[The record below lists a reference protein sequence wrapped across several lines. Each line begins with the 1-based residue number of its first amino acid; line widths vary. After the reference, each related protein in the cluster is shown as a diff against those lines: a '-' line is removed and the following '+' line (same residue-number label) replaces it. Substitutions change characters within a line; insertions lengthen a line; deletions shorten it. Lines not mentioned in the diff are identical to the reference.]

1 MCPEPIGTAAWVSL
15 PSASRSGSCALT
27 RSSLGRGGSTD
38 WSPIGFR
45 ARLPVKHWR
54 KPKPVIAVLPLS
66 GIIGGVSHLRRGLHL
81 QSLAPRIERA
91 FKLKHLAGVALA
103 VNSPGGS
110 PVQSGLIGKRIRD
123 LAEEKDV
130 SVHAFIEDVGAS
142 GGYWLACSADRIYA
156 QPTSIVGSIGVVS
169 GGFGFTEMISKLGI
183 EGLSFTLISISFLS
197 KSPFLSLF
205 LKLS

>member
-1 MCPEPIGTAAWVSL
+1 MSIF
-15 PSASRSGSCALT
+15 
-27 RSSLGRGGSTD
+27 D
-38 WSPIGFR
+38 DIR
-45 ARLPVKHWR
+45 ARLTVEHWY

-66 GIIGGVSHLRRGLHL
+66 GIIGGVSHLRRGLNL

-156 QPTSIVGSIGVVS
+156 QPTSIVGSIGFVRWFRFR
-169 GGFGFTEMISKLGI
+169 GNDFKAWH
-183 EGLSFTLISISFLS
+183 
-197 KSPFLSLF
+197 
-205 LKLS
+205 